1 LGLPLRLLVRRI
13 LSVSL
18 LLLFSLPLISPLFA
32 VDAAGTNLPACCRKD
47 GKHHCMMVRSESQD
61 GSGLHVSTVRER
73 CPYGPAVPVASHVDF
88 FSEASVVTAFAGSV
102 SHPTGIVQTEARLRI
117 SFDRSRQ
124 KRGPPSFH
132 A

>member
-1 LGLPLRLLVRRI
+1 LGVPLRLLVRRI
-13 LSVSL
+13 LSISL
-18 LLLFSLPLISPLFA
+18 LLLFSLPLLSPLFA

-47 GKHHCMMVRSESQD
+47 GKHHCMMVQRESHD
-61 GSGLHVSTVRER
+61 GSGPDVSLVRER

-88 FSEASVVTAFAGSV
+88 SFAAGVVTAFAESV

-124 KRGPPSFH
+124 KRGPPSLQS
-132 A
+132 